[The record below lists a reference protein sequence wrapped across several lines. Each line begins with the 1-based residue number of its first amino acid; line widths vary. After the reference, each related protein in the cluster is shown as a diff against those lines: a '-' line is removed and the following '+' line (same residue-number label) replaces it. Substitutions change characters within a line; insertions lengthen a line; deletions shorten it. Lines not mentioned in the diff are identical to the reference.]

1 MRCKIFNKEVSIEPN
16 RYKKLTPAK
25 TKWKLKTTTT
35 KEMKSSLK
43 KLQSR
48 EMLQQNYFLRKL
60 KPRTKRMNRILQKVK
75 WSTKTRRTVQ
85 STMQMKKTR
94 THRDSQ
100 AQVKPSLQMRL
111 VYANLKYT
119 STLQI
124 EKEVEIRVR
133 ERKSK
138 SDSLYV

>member
-1 MRCKIFNKEVSIEPN
+1 
-16 RYKKLTPAK
+16 
-25 TKWKLKTTTT
+25 
-35 KEMKSSLK
+35 
-43 KLQSR
+43 
-48 EMLQQNYFLRKL
+48 
-60 KPRTKRMNRILQKVK
+60 MNRILQKVK